1 MLPRMPRCA
10 ALMLLLALLL
20 LQRGKHGEAL
30 AATRAAAARD
40 VAAG

>member
-1 MLPRMPRCA
+1 
-10 ALMLLLALLL
+10 MLLLALLL

>member
-1 MLPRMPRCA
+1 MLP
-10 ALMLLLALLL
+10 LALLLMHAML

>member
-1 MLPRMPRCA
+1 MLLRMPRCA
-10 ALMLLLALLL
+10 ALMLALLL
-20 LQRGKHGEAL
+20 MQRGKHGEAL